1 MLQYA
6 DDTIICLKDDI
17 EVARNMKILLYLYEQ
32 MSGLKINFSK
42 SEILLINGDNNKSIQ
57 YAELFNCVSGSLPVK
72 YLGVPV
78 SPCRLKV
85 RDWTPL
91 EEKNMKK
98 LAVWMGSCMSI
109 AGRTTMIDSS
119 LSNTFIYHMSIYL
132 LPKTTTDIL
141 DKQRRTFLWQGG
153 KKGQKEK
160 YHLVRW
166 ETICKSKKKGG
177 LGIKSIRKM
186 NISLLTKWWWK
197 LETQKGIW
205 QDLIKAKYMHRDT
218 VSSVKHRLTDSHV
231 LTCSKSDTY
240 T

>member
-1 MLQYA
+1 
-6 DDTIICLKDDI
+6 
-17 EVARNMKILLYLYEQ
+17 
-32 MSGLKINFSK
+32 MSGSF
-42 SEILLINGDNNKSIQ
+42 
-57 YAELFNCVSGSLPVK
+57 PK
-72 YLGVPV
+72 YWDVPV

-85 RDWTPL
+85 RDWTPF

-98 LAVWMGSCMSI
+98 LAAWMGSCMSI

-141 DKQRRTFLWQGG
+141 DEQRRTFFWQGG
-153 KKGQKEK
+153 KKVKRKK

-197 LETQKGIW
+197 L
-205 QDLIKAKYMHRDT
+205 
-218 VSSVKHRLTDSHV
+218 
-231 LTCSKSDTY
+231 
-240 T
+240 